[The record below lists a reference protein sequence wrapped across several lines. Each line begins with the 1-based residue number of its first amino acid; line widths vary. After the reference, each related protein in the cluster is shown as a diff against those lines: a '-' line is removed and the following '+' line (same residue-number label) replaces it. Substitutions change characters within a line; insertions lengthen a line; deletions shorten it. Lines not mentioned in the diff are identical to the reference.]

1 MIVAAGLSIRSGHDA
16 PTSRV
21 TLAASVNSKGVFL
34 QSPQGDKTMDD
45 PAAELPPAEIRRH
58 FIVAIGASAGGLEAL
73 SALIAHLPT
82 DLNVPYVIL
91 QHLSPTYRSMLAQ
104 LLGRETAMAVRE
116 IEDGMVPEANTIYT
130 TPPNRNLEFRDD
142 RFLLI
147 APAQEVLPKPS
158 VNTFLYSLAEAR
170 GEGVIGVVL
179 SGTGSDGASGLR
191 AVKASGGLTFAQ
203 DPATAKYSGMPQ
215 AAIDT
220 DCVDWVLAPADIAR
234 EIAGIV
240 RTHGQI
246 QPPHQ
251 GQNSPATLKTLLAK
265 VHRYTKVDFSGYKET
280 TVWRRILRR
289 MAANRV
295 ASLDEYI
302 ALTRK
307 NPDELGQLCK
317 DILISVTSF
326 FRDGEAFVALRRAL
340 EERLATK
347 RIGDEVRIWVP
358 GCATGEEVYSIA
370 ILLSELLGAGRH
382 DFKIQLFATDI
393 DQAAMNIAR
402 RGHYSE
408 ASLAGVDPGL
418 VARYFK
424 PHGDTY
430 EISKELREMV
440 VFARQNVVQDPPF
453 LRLDLVSCRNL
464 LIYFQN
470 SLQERVLDIFH
481 YALAPAGLLFLG
493 KSESTYQRDNLFD
506 TVHRDQRIFR
516 RRDAPVSKS
525 TVVSLMMD
533 AAPPHRSV
541 VPAKPRT
548 LEERFLSAASSAYVP
563 PSVLINAQMEL
574 LHVFGDVSDYLGLP
588 VGRVDFNL
596 LTLIRK
602 EFRTEVQTLVHQA
615 QHKRA
620 AVYGRQH
627 DHDKSSGAFRI
638 AVHPIPGVE
647 VEPLLL
653 IAFEPVLVPDAV
665 RHEHF
670 DLLPGLVTKDLEDE
684 LIATREHLQTVI
696 EELETSNEETQ
707 ALNEEMQAS
716 NEELQAANEE
726 LQAANEELQ
735 STNEELTTVNEEL
748 QIKSAELG
756 DANADLESIQ
766 SSVDYAIVV
775 AGEQQRLLRYNDTAA
790 RLFGLS
796 PARVGN
802 SLRDVLAGH
811 RLSAVLVS
819 IDEVIRTRR
828 PLERQLT
835 EGGCHYL
842 LRASP
847 RMTAQGDVRGCVLS
861 LLDETPLFEVQRELR
876 DKEQRLMSIMTF
888 STTLISVKD
897 TSGRYE
903 FVNPR
908 FEQMLR
914 RMTGLGMG
922 DILGKTDQQVF
933 PPEIARTF
941 RERDLDVLRTGEAS
955 EIREVL
961 SIGGEAV
968 CFIALRFPMMS
979 DDGVITA
986 VCTKLVDISRLA
998 GELDSAGR

>member
-1 MIVAAGLSIRSGHDA
+1 MPDAAHSA
-16 PTSRV
+16 
-21 TLAASVNSKGVFL
+21 
-34 QSPQGDKTMDD
+34 D
-45 PAAELPPAEIRRH
+45 PADSAATSAAESEVSDAQLLALKRQ

-73 SALIAHLPT
+73 SALISHLPT
-82 DLNVPYVIL
+82 DLNTPFVIL

-104 LLGRETAMAVRE
+104 LLGRETTMQVLE
-116 IEDGMVPEANTIYT
+116 IEDGMVPAPNCIYT
-130 TPPNRNLEFRDD
+130 TPPNRNLDFQDK
-142 RFLLI
+142 RFHLVE
-147 APAQEVLPKPS
+147 PALEVLPKPS
-158 VNTFLYSLAEAR
+158 VNAFMFAVAEAR
-170 GEGVIGVVL
+170 GEDVIGVIL

-220 DCVDWVLAPADIAR
+220 DCVDWVLPPAEIAR
-234 EIAGIV
+234 EIARLV

-246 QPPHQ
+246 QPPSQ
-251 GQNSPATLKTLLAK
+251 AEASPATLKTLLAK
-265 VHRYTKVDFSGYKET
+265 VQRYTKVDFSGYKES

-295 ASLDEYI
+295 ATLDDYI

-326 FRDGEAFVALRRAL
+326 FRDAESFVALRQAL
-340 EERLATK
+340 ADRLASK
-347 RIGDEVRIWVP
+347 QPGDEIRIWVP

-370 ILLSELLGAGRH
+370 ILLFELLGAARH
-382 DFKIQLFATDI
+382 DYKIQIFATDI
-393 DQAAMNIAR
+393 DIAAMGIAR

-408 ASLAGVDPGL
+408 ASLAGVDPTL

-424 PHGDTY
+424 PNGDTY
-430 EISKELREMV
+430 EISKELRETV

-481 YALAPAGLLFLG
+481 YALATMGLLFLG
-493 KSESTYQRDNLFD
+493 KSETVYQRENLFH
-506 TVHRDQRIFR
+506 TVQRDQRIFR
-516 RRDAPVSKS
+516 RRDTPVAKS

-533 AAPPHRSV
+533 AVPSHRAGNMPPR
-541 VPAKPRT
+541 PRT
-548 LEERFLSAASSAYVP
+548 LEERFFSAAAGVYVP
-563 PSVLINAQMEL
+563 PSVMVNAQMEL
-574 LHVFGDVSDYLGLP
+574 RHVFGDVSEFLRLAP
-588 VGRVDFNL
+588 GRVDFNL
-596 LTLIRK
+596 LALVRK
-602 EFRTEVQTLVHQA
+602 EWRTELQTLVHQA

-620 AVYGRQH
+620 SVFGR
-627 DHDKSSGAFRI
+627 DHAREGAEGGAPAFRM
-638 AVHPIPGVE
+638 AVHLLPGNE
-647 VEPLLL
+647 VEPMLL
-653 IAFEPVLVPDAV
+653 IAFEPVTPAQTPRLGLPEEA
-665 RHEHF
+665 
-670 DLLPGLVTKDLEDE
+670 LPGLVHKDLEDE

-756 DANADLESIQ
+756 EANADLESIQ

-775 AGEQQRLLRYNDTAA
+775 VGEQQRLLRYNETAA

-796 PARVGN
+796 PARVGD
-802 SLRDVLAGH
+802 SLREMLYGH
-811 RLSAVLVS
+811 RLAAVLEA
-819 IDEVIRTRR
+819 IDEVIRSRR
-828 PLERQLT
+828 PVERELAESQR
-835 EGGCHYL
+835 HYL

-847 RMTAQGDVRGCVLS
+847 RLTAQGEMRGCVLS
-861 LLDETPLFEVQRELR
+861 LLDETPLFEIQRELR
-876 DKEQRLMSIMTF
+876 EKEKRLMAIMTF

-897 TSGRYE
+897 ASGRYE
-903 FVNPR
+903 MLNPR
-908 FEQMLR
+908 FARFAQEV
-914 RMTGLGMG
+914 TGLGAAE
-922 DILGKTDQQVF
+922 ILGKTDQQIF
-933 PPEIARTF
+933 PPDIARLF
-941 RERDLDVLRTGEAS
+941 RERDLEVLRTNAATEV
-955 EIREVL
+955 REVL
-961 SIGGEAV
+961 PLVSGAAN
-968 CFIALRFPMMS
+968 FIALRFPMLS
-979 DDGVITA
+979 DDGVVVA
-986 VCTKLVDISRLA
+986 VCTKLVDVSSLDGWS
-998 GELDSAGR
+998 GEGDGH

>member
-1 MIVAAGLSIRSGHDA
+1 
-16 PTSRV
+16 
-21 TLAASVNSKGVFL
+21 
-34 QSPQGDKTMDD
+34 MDD

-73 SALIAHLPT
+73 SSLIAHLPT
-82 DLNVPYVIL
+82 DLNVPYVVL

-116 IEDGMVPEANTIYT
+116 IEDGMVPEPNAVYT

-170 GEGVIGVVL
+170 GEGAIGVVL
-179 SGTGSDGASGLR
+179 SGTGSDGSSGLR

-203 DPATAKYSGMPQ
+203 DPATAKFTGMPQ

-240 RTHGQI
+240 RTHGLI

-574 LHVFGDVSDYLGLP
+574 LHVFGDVSNYLGLP

-596 LTLIRK
+596 LNLIRK
-602 EFRTEVQTLVHQA
+602 DFRTEVQTLVHQA

-620 AVYGRQH
+620 AVFGRQH

-647 VEPLLL
+647 VEPMLL
-653 IAFEPVLVPDAV
+653 IAFEPVTVPDAA
-665 RHEHF
+665 RSDHF

-796 PARVGN
+796 PARVGD

-811 RLSAVLVS
+811 RLNAVLAS

-914 RMTGLGMG
+914 RMTGLGAG

-933 PPEIARTF
+933 PPDIARTF
-941 RERDLDVLRTGEAS
+941 RERDLDVLRSGEAS
-955 EIREVL
+955 ESREML
-961 SIGGEAV
+961 PIGGESV
-968 CFIALRFPMMS
+968 HFIALRFPMMS

-998 GELDSAGR
+998 GELGSAGR

>member
-1 MIVAAGLSIRSGHDA
+1 
-16 PTSRV
+16 
-21 TLAASVNSKGVFL
+21 
-34 QSPQGDKTMDD
+34 MDD
-45 PAAELPPAEIRRH
+45 PAAEMPSVEIRRH
-58 FIVAIGASAGGLEAL
+58 FMVAIGASAGGLEAL

-116 IEDGMVPEANTIYT
+116 IEDGMVPEPNSIYT

-142 RFLLI
+142 RFVLI

-240 RTHGQI
+240 RTHGLI

-382 DFKIQLFATDI
+382 DFKIQIFATDI

-408 ASLAGVDPGL
+408 ASLSGVDPGL

-430 EISKELREMV
+430 EISKDLREMV

-506 TVHRDQRIFR
+506 TVHRDQRVFR

-525 TVVSLMMD
+525 TVVSLMME

-548 LEERFLSAASSAYVP
+548 LEERFLSAATSAYVP

-574 LHVFGDVSDYLGLP
+574 LHVFGDVSSYLGLP

-596 LTLIRK
+596 LALIRK

-615 QHKRA
+615 QHKRS

-627 DHDKSSGAFRI
+627 DHDKSPGAFRI

-653 IAFEPVLVPDAV
+653 IAFEPVLAPDAA
-665 RHEHF
+665 RPDHL

-775 AGEQQRLLRYNDTAA
+775 VGEQQRLLRYNDTAA
-790 RLFGLS
+790 RLFSLS

-811 RLSAVLVS
+811 RLNAVLVS

-842 LRASP
+842 LHASP

-908 FEQMLR
+908 FAQMLQLV
-914 RMTGLGMG
+914 TGLGAA

-933 PPEIARTF
+933 PPEVARTF
-941 RERDLDVLRTGEAS
+941 RERDLDVLRTGTES
-955 EIREVL
+955 ERREVL
-961 SIGGEAV
+961 TIGDRQV
-968 CFIALRFPMMS
+968 HFIALRFPMMS

-986 VCTKLVDISRLA
+986 VCTKLVDVSRLA
-998 GELDSAGR
+998 GELDGAGR

>member
-1 MIVAAGLSIRSGHDA
+1 
-16 PTSRV
+16 
-21 TLAASVNSKGVFL
+21 
-34 QSPQGDKTMDD
+34 MDD

-116 IEDGMVPEANTIYT
+116 IEDGTVPEPNTIYT

-240 RTHGQI
+240 RTHGLI

-370 ILLSELLGAGRH
+370 ILLSELLGAGRQ
-382 DFKIQLFATDI
+382 DLKFQPSATDTAR
-393 DQAAMNIAR
+393 AARNIAR
-402 RGHYSE
+402 RGNYPG
-408 ASLAGVDPGL
+408 ASRAGWVRGL
-418 VARYFK
+418 VGVYFK
-424 PHGDTY
+424 PHGDTC
-430 EISKELREMV
+430 ESSRERREMV

-506 TVHRDQRIFR
+506 TVHRDQRVFR

-525 TVVSLMMD
+525 TVVSLMME
-533 AAPPHRSV
+533 ASPPHRSV

-596 LTLIRK
+596 LNLIRK

-627 DHDKSSGAFRI
+627 DHDKSAGAFRI

-653 IAFEPVLVPDAV
+653 IAFESVLVPDAA
-665 RHEHF
+665 RPDHF

-811 RLSAVLVS
+811 RMSAVLTS

-914 RMTGLGMG
+914 QVTGLGAG

-933 PPEIARTF
+933 PPDIARSF

-961 SIGGEAV
+961 PISGEPV
-968 CFIALRFPMMS
+968 HFIALRFPMMS

-998 GELDSAGR
+998 GELGSASH